1 MNAVLSIDAQNARI
15 TNRIPA
21 NQRGLVMETAKVAV
35 EVSAGTITLGCRD
48 GEETISFDEL

>member
-1 MNAVLSIDAQNARI
+1 
-15 TNRIPA
+15 
-21 NQRGLVMETAKVAV
+21 METAKVAV